1 MKALALEVWIL
12 AMVVMAGAMVSHAQ
26 SPQQQAWG
34 ILRSGMGDK
43 STERRTRTV
52 RMLRFL
58 PGDPEALEMA
68 QKALNDE
75 KAEVRAAAVT
85 ALGQMGSTPSIPELK
100 NALSDKDASVVLAAA
115 HALRALKDPTAYEV
129 YYEVLAGERKPSKGL
144 VAQGI
149 ETLKDRKK
157 MAEFGFEEGVGF
169 IPFAGEGYAA
179 VRALAKD
186 DTSPVRAAA
195 AKILT
200 DDPDARSG
208 QALVG
213 AVSDKSWIVRAAALD
228 AIGSRGDFQL
238 LNGVVSA
245 MLDKNEVV
253 RYTAA
258 AVVIRLTTLA
268 QPIAKEKK
276 K

>member
-75 KAEVRAAAVT
+75 KAEVRAAAVA
-85 ALGQMGSTPSIPELK
+85 ALGQMGSTPSIPE
-100 NALSDKDASVVLAAA
+100 LAAA

-157 MAEFGFEEGVGF
+157 MAEFGFEEGIGF